1 MAVTVEDVRG
11 VARLARL
18 AFSAAEEERL
28 VGELNRILRYMERLN
43 ELDTS
48 EVEPTS
54 YVVPMAADLRADDPV
69 PFPSPQRLVEGAPRH
84 EDGYFRVPRILD

>member
-18 AFSAAEEERL
+18 EFSAAEEERL
-28 VGELNRILRYMERLN
+28 VGELNRILEYMERLG

-48 EVEPTS
+48 GVEPTS
-54 YVVPMAADLRADDPV
+54 YVVPMVRDLRDDEPV
-69 PFPSPQRLVEGAPRH
+69 PFPSPQLLVEGAPRH
-84 EDGYFRVPRILD
+84 EEGYFKVPRILD